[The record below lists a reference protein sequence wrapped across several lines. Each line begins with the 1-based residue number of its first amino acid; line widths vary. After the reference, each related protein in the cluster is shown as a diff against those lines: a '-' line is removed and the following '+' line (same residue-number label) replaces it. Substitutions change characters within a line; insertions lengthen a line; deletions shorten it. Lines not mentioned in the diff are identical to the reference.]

1 MNRFAKRSMVK
12 RIHTHIRG
20 IQTELPLIALHK
32 VIVTVRQIF
41 SADPAT
47 EDRAIFHHFGGTP
60 FPFQR
65 LHDLAETYS

>member
-1 MNRFAKRSMVK
+1 MNRFAKRSMVR
-12 RIHTHIRG
+12 RINVPEKERK
-20 IQTELPLIALHK
+20 TELPMIALHK

-60 FPFQR
+60 FPIQR
-65 LHDLAETYS
+65 LHDLAEKYS

>member
-1 MNRFAKRSMVK
+1 MNRFAKRSMVR
-12 RIHTHIRG
+12 RINVPWERK
-20 IQTELPLIALHK
+20 TEMPMIALHK
-32 VIVTVRQIF
+32 VFVTVRQIF

>member
-1 MNRFAKRSMVK
+1 M
-12 RIHTHIRG
+12 
-20 IQTELPLIALHK
+20 PLIALHK

-60 FPFQR
+60 FPIQR
-65 LHDLAETYS
+65 LHDLAEKYS